1 MEMQYPVTGCI
12 ICQRQCAA
20 GISILGVLICSQCE
34 GELVASKAA
43 QPGYDMYVKR
53 LRALWQRVF
62 DAHAET
68 GSLAGGFP
76 GELMEAVECLEPNT
90 G

>member
-1 MEMQYPVTGCI
+1 MEMHPVTGCI
-12 ICQRQCAA
+12 SVSASAA
-20 GISILGVLICSQCE
+20 GISILGVLIVPNAKE
-34 GELVASKAA
+34 NWWRGAA

-53 LRALWQRVF
+53 LRALWHRVF